1 MRLVKIFDDRQ
12 QLEQNRS
19 FAVDQG
25 GKRHHR
31 VDCAVRRLALRA
43 LYEVHVHHLVRH
55 EALEVERDASA
66 VSRERTPE

>member
-12 QLEQNRS
+12 RLEQNRS

-43 LYEVHVHHLVRH
+43 FMRFTSTTSSGT
-55 EALEVERDASA
+55 A
-66 VSRERTPE
+66 